1 LKETMAERMIPYGRQ
16 WIDNDDTEAV
26 LEVLRSDW
34 LTTGPKVEGFETDF
48 ARFVGARAAV
58 AVSSG
63 TAALHAAMYAIGI
76 APGDEVIVPAMTF
89 VASANCVVFQGGTP
103 VFADV
108 SPHTLLIDSARV
120 EARITERTKA
130 IIAVDYAGQ
139 PCSYDA
145 LRILAKSHK
154 LSLVS
159 DASHSTGAVYKGR
172 PVGSLADLTTFSF
185 HPVKNMTTGEGG
197 MVTTDDPALE
207 RRLRSF
213 RNHGLTKDSH
223 ERERAGSWHYE
234 MDDLGYN
241 YRLTDF
247 QCALGQTQLGKLPGW
262 IQRRREIAGR
272 YDTAFGAMNALT
284 PLALEPDVQ
293 HAYHLYVV
301 QLDLKRLKKTRDEM
315 YSALRSQGIGVNV
328 HYMPVHLHPFYG
340 RRFGT
345 HKGMCPVAERAY
357 ERIISLPMFPR
368 MTDNDVNIVI
378 ATVQEVVKPH
388 DL

>member
-1 LKETMAERMIPYGRQ
+1 MAERMIPYGRQ

-145 LRILAKSHK
+145 LRTLAKSHK

-378 ATVQEVVKPH
+378 ATVQKVVKPH